1 MFGIILSCVFVIVDL
16 LLTQEIAYRRQLA
29 SVWSSELEE
38 SIQHAMNAR
47 ANRLIHLLTDLSVEI
62 DKLESFMSEVT
73 VTESW
78 FSR

>member
-1 MFGIILSCVFVIVDL
+1 MIADQFI
-16 LLTQEIAYRRQLA
+16 TQEIAYRRQLA

-38 SIQHAMNAR
+38 SIQERMSAR
-47 ANRLIHLLTDLSVEI
+47 ANKLIELLTDLNLEI
-62 DKLESFMSEVT
+62 EKLEYFMAEVT

>member
-38 SIQHAMNAR
+38 SIQRRMNAR
-47 ANRLIHLLTDLSVEI
+47 ANKLIQLLTDLNLEI
-62 DKLESFMSEVT
+62 EKSEYFMAVVT

-78 FSR
+78 FSK

>member
-38 SIQHAMNAR
+38 SIQHRMNAR
-47 ANRLIHLLTDLSVEI
+47 ANKLIQLLTDLNLEI
-62 DKLESFMSEVT
+62 EKLEYFMAEVT

-78 FSR
+78 FSK